1 MSDLHQAQNARMPIT
16 RDNSFSILL
25 LLEDWVKA
33 QTQRSQRERNKNEE
47 FIHGEEAGLF
57 SSGCVHVDDMPRCL
71 AAVQKLV
78 EYIKLNFL
86 ESDSAPS
93 TSPCSYGNGLDVE
106 LHAVSLTRAE
116 DDGLEFGLS
125 FGNIPIF
132 GDSNVRMK
140 GGQRKRWGR
149 CPIIDVGSIWVT
161 EVKKTSPAARCRCI
175 KLRDELLSVNGQLMV
190 GVDVSGASYL
200 VDLCWNGGCIYL
212 ILLRRVKRKAPL
224 PPDDLREGVNDLT
237 NGNSGEDEQQDAT
250 PSQDLIC
257 STNSSRTR
265 KFGVVSRSSISGDNM
280 KTVNS
285 EVHTG
290 PQNHSSPLYTDAEIS
305 LLMDDSDCSPDSS
318 PRGKTALPH
327 RRNPATL
334 PARSHSQLLDSN
346 MDSFMSDSLR
356 QPREGHHIWKMHM
369 VKGQEGLG
377 MQITGGR
384 GSKRSP
390 HGIIIARIEKQG
402 AIYRDGRLQVGDE
415 LLMVNGRSLVGLTH
429 QEAVD
434 VLRFTTGLVQLVV
447 SSQEVSEVDFEH
459 SSSTSLPDLVS
470 TCKSSSCLSQ
480 TTALLS
486 SQNLNV
492 SQDLHHS
499 HLDASLDKLD
509 ELNQGEE
516 STSCCRSRTSVQ
528 VFNQTPGRSSH
539 LESVGE
545 DDELLVGTTSKVTE
559 KLSACRLKHTLPQQL
574 DSAGVKQEY
583 QLAKKSARS
592 LSTVQVESP
601 WRLAQPS
608 IISSIVLMKGQ
619 GKGLGFSIVG
629 GQDTARGQM
638 GIFVKTIFPHGAA
651 AADGRLKEGDEIL
664 EVNGNSLRELT
675 HQQAIQTFKLKRGVV
690 TLTIRTRLI
699 SPNLTP
705 CSTPTLPSRS
715 ASPSSRTSGGTP
727 VPVGL
732 DGSDGNWG
740 PGPGSK
746 DRIIMEVTL
755 SKEPGVGLG
764 IRICCLTPENSA
776 PGIYIHSLA
785 LGSVAKMDGRLS
797 RGDQILEVNTVSLRH
812 APLSEA
818 YAVLTDCGPGP
829 VSLIISRHP
838 NPRVT
843 EQEMDNMISRSTNKD
858 KMSRNRSSPSSQ
870 ELTCGNPHPAGK
882 DGSGGVLAPFS
893 WSMKRFLEP
902 ATRGSLSSETEL
914 SQYFSQDVP
923 DHPFQSDP
931 VLSVSDGVL
940 HQQSYSISA
949 EDGLSQTQKCD
960 PECSLSAEKVS
971 SLLNHHQAGGVSS
984 PAPARSPLLRQRR
997 IFCYDDELRDSEEDK
1012 NAELLSLPHKPR
1024 PDDVVPGL
1032 LQIQT
1037 DLTLREDNQEG
1048 AAEPGDVHT
1057 VSLRRRDNE
1066 SFGLDVEITSSPLKV
1081 LIVGL
1086 KPGSSPAEPN
1096 SSGELSPGDVIVRI
1110 GDRAVSSFSYQDLCE
1125 LMHNLPTM
1133 LSLEIKKALPDQL
1146 SGVMMSPGSS
1156 DGDIRSTQTSE
1167 EDDPTF
1173 VKVAH
1178 SCLLEASITSD
1189 EDTSIT
1195 SPVGT
1200 LSCFSQQTEDS
1211 GSCLQN
1217 SSESDPGSVTS
1228 PESSDGF
1235 TTEKSLIADMMT
1247 DGSLCDSYGQE
1258 VELHKP
1264 SCLNQLPQEPPPPL
1278 QHVRH
1283 KVNKVSTSLPL
1294 LELYNRTG
1302 PESAEE
1308 GLINGAK
1315 VNTVLSSSHKSLSIY
1330 RSPSQ
1335 ADTSISQG
1343 AAANMP
1349 ADGTQRLF
1357 KHLSTQTLSVYSRTS
1372 ESSCGSDKRVST
1384 SEQNQQPKDQFSSDL
1399 SVKNNSSLKPPR
1411 QSNCSVENSTF
1422 RLQTESCPPKRTVL
1436 SIKSKVQWKPEQ
1448 KLALSQNP
1456 VSSDTNVAL
1465 KQFTSLMPP
1474 MATMS
1479 RLINATNQEDM
1490 KSSEDD
1496 GRQIPGERGHSG
1508 GVLQSEQ
1515 LALEKNV
1522 NLRSKSQT
1530 QTRRTFIELRLSSS
1544 GFLSPAFKCRDEV
1557 TSKDFQIKM
1566 DQRFPSQPSPVSAD
1580 DAMLSDRLHST
1591 KNAHTRK
1598 TNGSKSRSAVEIGGA
1613 FRPSTS
1619 RQSMKRRSLFT
1630 DNGLSADC
1638 KPFSVQHK
1646 IKSFESLAN
1655 VDNPSARSS
1664 DVLLFALTYSAPL
1677 KRISADSKGQEA
1689 STSSAPSTSHLLG
1702 EHGQGE
1708 DPTCLDGTSQQTRL
1722 LQHRKR
1728 GRLPSRRMQQLR
1740 ALSMPDLERLCPDDF
1755 RGCETAVTK
1764 ADVSIHYASSSSA
1777 VPTGAAAAAAQQGD
1791 TKPPGWS
1798 IRLKNLVSCPMSQQK
1813 LQTLLSSQNSRSY
1826 VSSLLDETK
1835 ISQETLNTI
1844 LVVLNKEEGS
1854 GLGFSVSGGVDLEQK
1869 NISVH
1874 RVFTKGASSSDA
1886 TIQRGDIILSINGTR
1901 LEGKSHAEVVA
1912 CLHQARFSTQALVVL
1927 WRSEDTNQFL

>member
-1 MSDLHQAQNARMPIT
+1 MDCYYLSHRDSSQTDPETLLPDIFILFTETNQASDFPWR
-16 RDNSFSILL
+16 SIYTFKQHSTLFKLL
-25 LLEDWVKA
+25 
-33 QTQRSQRERNKNEE
+33 T
-47 FIHGEEAGLF
+47 
-57 SSGCVHVDDMPRCL
+57 VHVSL
-71 AAVQKLV
+71 LFVH
-78 EYIKLNFL
+78 
-86 ESDSAPS
+86 PS
-93 TSPCSYGNGLDVE
+93 
-106 LHAVSLTRAE
+106 
-116 DDGLEFGLS
+116 
-125 FGNIPIF
+125 IF
-132 GDSNVRMK
+132 IR
-140 GGQRKRWGR
+140 
-149 CPIIDVGSIWVT
+149 
-161 EVKKTSPAARCRCI
+161 
-175 KLRDELLSVNGQLMV
+175 
-190 GVDVSGASYL
+190 VSG
-200 VDLCWNGGCIYL
+200 
-212 ILLRRVKRKAPL
+212 
-224 PPDDLREGVNDLT
+224 
-237 NGNSGEDEQQDAT
+237 
-250 PSQDLIC
+250 
-257 STNSSRTR
+257 
-265 KFGVVSRSSISGDNM
+265 
-280 KTVNS
+280 
-285 EVHTG
+285 
-290 PQNHSSPLYTDAEIS
+290 
-305 LLMDDSDCSPDSS
+305 
-318 PRGKTALPH
+318 
-327 RRNPATL
+327 
-334 PARSHSQLLDSN
+334 
-346 MDSFMSDSLR
+346 
-356 QPREGHHIWKMHM
+356 
-369 VKGQEGLG
+369 
-377 MQITGGR
+377 
-384 GSKRSP
+384 
-390 HGIIIARIEKQG
+390 
-402 AIYRDGRLQVGDE
+402 VG
-415 LLMVNGRSLVGLTH
+415 
-429 QEAVD
+429 
-434 VLRFTTGLVQLVV
+434 
-447 SSQEVSEVDFEH
+447 
-459 SSSTSLPDLVS
+459 
-470 TCKSSSCLSQ
+470 
-480 TTALLS
+480 
-486 SQNLNV
+486 
-492 SQDLHHS
+492 
-499 HLDASLDKLD
+499 
-509 ELNQGEE
+509 
-516 STSCCRSRTSVQ
+516 
-528 VFNQTPGRSSH
+528 SH

-675 HQQAIQTFKLKRGVV
+675 HQQAIQTFKQLKRGVV

-870 ELTCGNPHPAGK
+870 
-882 DGSGGVLAPFS
+882 GVLAPFS

-940 HQQSYSISA
+940 HHKQSRYLFYSLYLP
-949 EDGLSQTQKCD
+949 ECD

-1133 LSLEIKKALPDQL
+1133 LSLEIKKALP
-1146 SGVMMSPGSS
+1146 
-1156 DGDIRSTQTSE
+1156 

-1465 KQFTSLMPP
+1465 KQFTSL
-1474 MATMS
+1474 
-1479 RLINATNQEDM
+1479 I
-1490 KSSEDD
+1490 
-1496 GRQIPGERGHSG
+1496 
-1508 GVLQSEQ
+1508 
-1515 LALEKNV
+1515 
-1522 NLRSKSQT
+1522 
-1530 QTRRTFIELRLSSS
+1530 
-1544 GFLSPAFKCRDEV
+1544 
-1557 TSKDFQIKM
+1557 
-1566 DQRFPSQPSPVSAD
+1566 
-1580 DAMLSDRLHST
+1580 DRLHST

-1798 IRLKNLVSCPMSQQK
+1798 IRSGDHHIIS
-1813 LQTLLSSQNSRSY
+1813 
-1826 VSSLLDETK
+1826 K
-1835 ISQETLNTI
+1835 ISLVGLWETLNTI

-1927 WRSEDTNQFL
+1927 WRSEDTNQGDLCLGDWLARVTFTRESGDRIPIGPFFISATDLSEEVSIDGFSNAVPLRGFSLICFAKALPFISPPHPQVPQLLLVK